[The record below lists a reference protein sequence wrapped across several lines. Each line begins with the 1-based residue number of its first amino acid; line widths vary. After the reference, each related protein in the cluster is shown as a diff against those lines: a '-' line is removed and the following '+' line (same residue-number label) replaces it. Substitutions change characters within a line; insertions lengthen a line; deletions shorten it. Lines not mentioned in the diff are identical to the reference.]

1 MLAARLSRLKSGI
14 GRKANG
20 PTGALA
26 LVSVAPDA
34 GVVIDGRQLAFFI
47 LRSTII
53 SQGTDTPIAN
63 M

>member
-1 MLAARLSRLKSGI
+1 MLAARVSRFKSGTE
-14 GRKANG
+14 GKAKG

-34 GVVIDGRQLAFFI
+34 GVVNDGRQLAFFI

-53 SQGTDTPIAN
+53 SQGTDTPIAS